1 MVSKKTHLRLL
12 SGIVARR
19 FLVVIGFVP
28 TDNDSPTPS
37 TPVVGAAGVRDDC
50 ISAAAAA
57 SASRHML
64 MHVLAISFSL
74 LPIKFLPPLK
84 LNIFTITT

>member
-19 FLVVIGFVP
+19 FLMVIGFVP

-50 ISAAAAA
+50 ISVAAAA
-57 SASRHML
+57 SASR
-64 MHVLAISFSL
+64 HVLAISFSL